1 MIVLTVVA
9 LVLIAALMW
18 MLWELRGLIER
29 VRTVEQGQAQVGQNV
44 SSLPHTMTTSLSGVT
59 SSLQSEIAQVLSGLA
74 EVRSQNRDRLVLE
87 QMVADSI
94 RRLES
99 VIAGTQTK
107 GAAGEN
113 IVGLMFS
120 KLPADWRVP
129 NFTVAGKTVEFA
141 LRLPNNRI
149 LPIDSKWPATGL
161 IERFIASEDIAEQ
174 ARLKAQIED
183 EVLRKA
189 REVKKYVDG
198 HQTVD
203 YGVAVVP
210 DAVYDLCPSVQSRC
224 FIEHGVVLVAYS
236 MFIPYVLLVVQTT
249 LKTSQNIDLEKLE
262 THLRGVEKGVRTLQQ
277 EIDGRF
283 SRAMT
288 FLENSRADMKAQ
300 LDRMD
305 SSLTHLYLG
314 AGMEQAGDEI
324 EPASAVAAA
333 HDLV

>member
-1 MIVLTVVA
+1 MEWVLAAALLLLFV
-9 LVLIAALMW
+9 LVLLALRALYRPLQEMARVQV
-18 MLWELRGLIER
+18 ELRGVTER
-29 VRTVEQGQAQVGQNV
+29 IGALERNQGAVGHNLTILHSELSQAR
-44 SSLPHTMTTSLSGVT
+44 LSMNT
-59 SSLQSEIAQVLSGLA
+59 LQSQAATRASLDQ
-74 EVRSQNRDRLVLE
+74 Q
-87 QMVADSI
+87 VADSV
-94 RRLES
+94 RRLETI
-99 VIAGTQTK
+99 IAGTHSK

-113 IVGLMFS
+113 ILDVVFAQLPVEWQVRDFRVG
-120 KLPADWRVP
+120 
-129 NFTVAGKTVEFA
+129 NKTVEFA